1 MFRLLKKAI
10 AMCLIGIGIGVLL
23 VVMLPFTGW
32 LFLVGIGLIAAGIVC
47 FTSRWKGVDFNM
59 TVVVKKVPRFLRGF
73 VKLIFRIKD

>member
-23 VVMLPFTGW
+23 VIMLPFTGW

-47 FTSRWKGVDFNM
+47 FTSR
-59 TVVVKKVPRFLRGF
+59 
-73 VKLIFRIKD
+73 